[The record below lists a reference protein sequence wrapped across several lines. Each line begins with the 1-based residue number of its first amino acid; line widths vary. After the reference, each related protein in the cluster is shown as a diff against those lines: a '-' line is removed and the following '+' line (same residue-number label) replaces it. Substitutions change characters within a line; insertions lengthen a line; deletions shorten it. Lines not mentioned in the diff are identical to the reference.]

1 MELKTPY
8 YKTNPM
14 KTSWLHRYAILVAV
28 CTLLLVVA
36 GASVTSKE
44 AGLSVPDW
52 PLSYGQVIPDM
63 TGGVLFETGHR
74 DIAGVV
80 GILTI
85 ILAIW
90 IQRVEKR
97 PSGRAWMRRL
107 GWMALSLVVAQA
119 LLGGAT
125 VLMLQPP
132 PVSIAHACLAQL
144 FFSVTVA
151 IAVFTSRKWQEGPE
165 PVEDYG
171 WPSLRSLA
179 ILTPVLILVQ
189 IALGAGFRHRAFGL
203 LPHVIGAMLVPLA
216 ILLIGIFVL
225 QQFPKHKS
233 LRPAAVAL
241 LSITGVQVFLGILAY
256 VARMNAAEYPL
267 AMVLTTVVHVATGGL
282 TLAASVVLAIQIRRN
297 VRIRATEAAET
308 HRQAVAR

>member
-1 MELKTPY
+1 MQ
-8 YKTNPM
+8 
-14 KTSWLHRYAILVAV
+14 TSWLHRYAILVAV
-28 CTLLLVVA
+28 CTLLLVLA

-90 IQRVEKR
+90 ISRVEKR
-97 PSGRAWMRRL
+97 PWMRRL
-107 GWMALSLVVAQA
+107 GWVAVSLVVAQA

-151 IAVFTSRKWQEGPE
+151 IAVFTSRKCQEGPA

-179 ILTPVLILVQ
+179 IVTPILILLQ

-203 LPHVIGAMLVPLA
+203 LPHVVGAMIVPLV
-216 ILLIGIFVL
+216 ILLVGVFAL
-225 QQFPKHKS
+225 HQFPKHRS

-241 LSITGVQVFLGILAY
+241 LSITGVQVFLGVIAY
-256 VARMNAAEYPL
+256 IARINAAEYPL
-267 AMVLTTVVHVATGGL
+267 AMVLTTVTHVATGGL

-297 VRIRATEAAET
+297 VRVRASEATET
-308 HRQAVAR
+308 HQQAVTS

>member
-1 MELKTPY
+1 LFP
-8 YKTNPM
+8 NPM
-14 KTSWLHRYAILVAV
+14 QTVWLHRYAILVAV
-28 CTLLLVVA
+28 CTLLLVLA

-80 GILTI
+80 GILTV

-90 IQRVEKR
+90 ISRVEKR
-97 PSGRAWMRRL
+97 PWMRRL
-107 GWMALSLVVAQA
+107 GWVAVSLVAAQA

-179 ILTPVLILVQ
+179 IVTPILILLQ

-203 LPHVIGAMLVPLA
+203 LPHVVGAMIVPLV
-216 ILLIGIFVL
+216 ILLVGVFAL
-225 QQFPKHKS
+225 HQFPKHRS

-241 LSITGVQVFLGILAY
+241 LSITGVQVFLGVIAY
-256 VARMNAAEYPL
+256 IARINAAEYPL
-267 AMVLTTVVHVATGGL
+267 AMVLTTVTHVATGGL

-297 VRIRATEAAET
+297 VRVRASEATET
-308 HRQAVAR
+308 HQQAVTS

>member
-1 MELKTPY
+1 MQ
-8 YKTNPM
+8 
-14 KTSWLHRYAILVAV
+14 TSWLHRYAILVAV
-28 CTLLLVVA
+28 CTLLLVLA

-52 PLSYGQVIPDM
+52 PLSYGQVIPEM

-74 DIAGVV
+74 MIATVV
-80 GILTI
+80 GTLTI

-90 IQRVEKR
+90 IARVEKR
-97 PSGRAWMRRL
+97 VWLRRL
-107 GWMALSLVVAQA
+107 GWIALSLVVAQG

-125 VLMLQPP
+125 VLLLQPA

-179 ILTPVLILVQ
+179 TLTPVLVLLQ
-189 IALGAGFRHRAFGL
+189 IGLGAGFRHRAFGL
-203 LPHVIGAMLVPLA
+203 LPHVTGAMIVPLV
-216 ILLIGIFVL
+216 ILLTGIFVL
-225 QQFPKHKS
+225 QQFPKHRS

-241 LSITGVQVFLGILAY
+241 LSITGVQVFLGVIAY
-256 VARMNAAEYPL
+256 IARINAAEYPL
-267 AMVLTTVVHVATGGL
+267 AMVLTTVAHVATGGL

-297 VRIRATEAAET
+297 VRVRTSEIAQT
-308 HRQAVAR
+308 RQAVTS

>member
-1 MELKTPY
+1 METP
-8 YKTNPM
+8 
-14 KTSWLHRYAILVAV
+14 WLHRYATLVAV
-28 CTLLLVVA
+28 CTLLLVLA

-52 PLSYGQVIPDM
+52 PLSYGQVIPQM

-74 DIAGVV
+74 MIATVV
-80 GILTI
+80 GSLTI

-90 IQRVEKR
+90 IARVEKR
-97 PSGRAWMRRL
+97 RWMRKL
-107 GWMALSLVVAQA
+107 GWIAVGGVVAQG

-125 VLMLQPP
+125 VLLLQPAP
-132 PVSIAHACLAQL
+132 ISIAHACLAQL

-151 IAVFTSRKWQEGPE
+151 IAVFTSRNWQQGPD

-179 ILTPVLILVQ
+179 ILTPHLVLAQ

-203 LPHVIGAMLVPLA
+203 MPHIIGAMIVPLA
-216 ILLIGIFVL
+216 ILLVGMFVL
-225 QQFPKHKS
+225 QQFPRHRA

-241 LSITGVQVFLGILAY
+241 LSITGVQVLLGIGAY
-256 VARMNAAEYPL
+256 FARLEAAAYPL
-267 AMVLTTVVHVATGGL
+267 AMVLTTVAHVATGGL

-297 VRIRATEAAET
+297 VRVRTSETAEASQQVATS
-308 HRQAVAR
+308 

>member
-1 MELKTPY
+1 MQTP
-8 YKTNPM
+8 
-14 KTSWLHRYAILVAV
+14 WLHRYAILVAV
-28 CTLLLVVA
+28 CTLFLVIA

-52 PLSYGQVIPDM
+52 PLSYGQVIPEM

-74 DIAGVV
+74 MIATVV
-80 GILTI
+80 AILTI
-85 ILAIW
+85 GLAMW
-90 IQRVEKR
+90 IAKVEK
-97 PSGRAWMRRL
+97 RAWMRRL
-107 GWMALSLVVAQA
+107 GWAAVGLIVAQA

-125 VLMLQPP
+125 VLLLQPP

-151 IAVFTSRKWQEGPE
+151 IAVFTSRKWQEGPD

-179 ILTPVLILVQ
+179 IVTPVLILLQ

-203 LPHVIGAMLVPLA
+203 LPHVVGAMLVPLM
-216 ILLIGIFVL
+216 ILLVGVFAL
-225 QQFPKHKS
+225 HQFPQHRA
-233 LRPAAVAL
+233 LRPAATGL
-241 LSITGVQVFLGILAY
+241 LAITLAQVVLGIAAY
-256 VARMNAAEYPL
+256 FARINAVEYPL
-267 AMVLTTVVHVATGGL
+267 AMVLTTVAHVATGGL

-297 VRIRATEAAET
+297 VRASEAAES
-308 HRQAVAR
+308 HQQAVAR

>member
-1 MELKTPY
+1 
-8 YKTNPM
+8 M
-14 KTSWLHRYAILVAV
+14 KSSWLHRYAILVAV
-28 CTLLLVVA
+28 CTLLLVLA

-80 GILTI
+80 GILTV

-90 IQRVEKR
+90 ISRVEKR
-97 PSGRAWMRRL
+97 PWMRRL
-107 GWMALSLVVAQA
+107 GWVAVSLVVAQA

-179 ILTPVLILVQ
+179 IVTPILILLQ

-203 LPHVIGAMLVPLA
+203 LPHVVGAMIVPLV
-216 ILLIGIFVL
+216 ILLVGVFAL
-225 QQFPKHKS
+225 HQFPKHRS

-241 LSITGVQVFLGILAY
+241 LSITGVQVFLGVIAY
-256 VARMNAAEYPL
+256 IARINAAEYPL
-267 AMVLTTVVHVATGGL
+267 AMVLTTVTHVATGGL

-297 VRIRATEAAET
+297 VRVRASEATET
-308 HRQAVAR
+308 HQQAVTS

>member
-1 MELKTPY
+1 
-8 YKTNPM
+8 M
-14 KTSWLHRYAILVAV
+14 KSSWLHRYAILVAV
-28 CTLLLVVA
+28 CTLLLVLA

-52 PLSYGQVIPDM
+52 PLSYGQVIPQM

-74 DIAGVV
+74 MIATVV
-80 GILTI
+80 GILTV

-90 IQRVEKR
+90 IARVEKR
-97 PSGRAWMRRL
+97 QWMRRL
-107 GWMALSLVVAQA
+107 GWVAVSLVVAQG

-125 VLMLQPP
+125 VLLLQPAP
-132 PVSIAHACLAQL
+132 ISMAHACLAQL

-151 IAVFTSRKWQEGPE
+151 IAVFMSRKWQEGPE

-203 LPHVIGAMLVPLA
+203 LPHVIGAMLVPLV
-216 ILLIGIFVL
+216 ILLAGIFVL
-225 QQFPKHKS
+225 QQFPKHRS
-233 LRPAAVAL
+233 LRPAAIAL
-241 LSITGVQVFLGILAY
+241 LTITGVQVFLGVIAY
-256 VARMNAAEYPL
+256 IARINAFEYPL
-267 AMVLTTVVHVATGGL
+267 AMVLTTVAHVATGGL
-282 TLAASVVLAIQIRRN
+282 TLATSVVLAIQIRRN
-297 VRIRATEAAET
+297 VRVRTSEAAEAADS
-308 HRQAVAR
+308 HQQVVAR

>member
-1 MELKTPY
+1 MQ
-8 YKTNPM
+8 
-14 KTSWLHRYAILVAV
+14 TSWLHRYAILVAV
-28 CTLLLVVA
+28 CTLLLVLA

-80 GILTI
+80 GILTV

-90 IQRVEKR
+90 ISRVEKR
-97 PSGRAWMRRL
+97 PWMRRL
-107 GWMALSLVVAQA
+107 GWVAVSLVVAQA

-179 ILTPVLILVQ
+179 IVTPILILLQ

-203 LPHVIGAMLVPLA
+203 LPHVVGAMIVPLV
-216 ILLIGIFVL
+216 ILLVGVFAL
-225 QQFPKHKS
+225 HQFPKHRS

-241 LSITGVQVFLGILAY
+241 LSITGVQVFLGVIAY
-256 VARMNAAEYPL
+256 IARINAAEYPL
-267 AMVLTTVVHVATGGL
+267 AMVLTTVTHVATGGL

-297 VRIRATEAAET
+297 VRVRASEATET
-308 HRQAVAR
+308 HQQAVTS

>member
-1 MELKTPY
+1 MQTV
-8 YKTNPM
+8 
-14 KTSWLHRYAILVAV
+14 WLHRYAILVAV
-28 CTLLLVVA
+28 CTLLLVLA

-80 GILTI
+80 GILTV

-90 IQRVEKR
+90 ISRVEKR
-97 PSGRAWMRRL
+97 PWMRRL
-107 GWMALSLVVAQA
+107 GWVAVSLVAAQA

-179 ILTPVLILVQ
+179 IVTPILILLQ

-203 LPHVIGAMLVPLA
+203 LPHVVGAMIVPLV
-216 ILLIGIFVL
+216 ILLVGVFAL
-225 QQFPKHKS
+225 HQFPKHRS

-241 LSITGVQVFLGILAY
+241 LSITGVQVFLGVIAY
-256 VARMNAAEYPL
+256 IARINAAEYPL
-267 AMVLTTVVHVATGGL
+267 AMVLTTVTHVATGGL

-297 VRIRATEAAET
+297 VRVRASEATET
-308 HRQAVAR
+308 HQQAVTS

>member
-1 MELKTPY
+1 MFP
-8 YKTNPM
+8 NPM
-14 KTSWLHRYAILVAV
+14 KSSWLHRYAILIAV
-28 CTLLLVVA
+28 CTLLLVLA

-74 DIAGVV
+74 MIASVV
-80 GILTI
+80 GMLTV

-90 IQRVEKR
+90 IARIEK
-97 PSGRAWMRRL
+97 RAWMRRL
-107 GWMALSLVVAQA
+107 GWVAVSLVVAQG

-125 VLMLQPP
+125 VLLLQPAP
-132 PVSIAHACLAQL
+132 ISMAHACLAQL

-151 IAVFTSRKWQEGPE
+151 IAVFTSKKWQEGPE

-171 WPSLRSLA
+171 WPSLRTLA

-203 LPHVIGAMLVPLA
+203 LPHVIGAMLVPLV
-216 ILLIGIFVL
+216 ILLTGIFVL
-225 QQFPKHKS
+225 QQFPKHRS

-241 LSITGVQVFLGILAY
+241 LTITGVQVFLGIIAY
-256 VARMNAAEYPL
+256 VARINAAEYPL
-267 AMVLTTVVHVATGGL
+267 AMVLTTVAHVATGGL

-297 VRIRATEAAET
+297 VRVRSSEAAET
-308 HRQAVAR
+308 HQQAVTS

>member
-1 MELKTPY
+1 MKTP
-8 YKTNPM
+8 
-14 KTSWLHRYAILVAV
+14 WLHRYAILVAV
-28 CTLLLVVA
+28 CTLLLVLA

-52 PLSYGQVIPDM
+52 PLSYGQVIPEM

-74 DIAGVV
+74 MIATVV
-80 GILTI
+80 GMLTV

-90 IQRVEKR
+90 IARIEK
-97 PSGRAWMRRL
+97 RAWMRRL
-107 GWMALSLVVAQA
+107 GWVAVSLVVAQG

-125 VLMLQPP
+125 VLLLQPAP
-132 PVSIAHACLAQL
+132 ISMAHACLAQL

-203 LPHVIGAMLVPLA
+203 LPHVIGAMLVPLV
-216 ILLIGIFVL
+216 ILLTGIFVL
-225 QQFPKHKS
+225 QQFPKHRS

-241 LSITGVQVFLGILAY
+241 LSITGVQVFLGVIAY
-256 VARMNAAEYPL
+256 IARINAAEYPL
-267 AMVLTTVVHVATGGL
+267 AMVLTTVAHVATGGL

-297 VRIRATEAAET
+297 VRVRASESAET
-308 HRQAVAR
+308 HHQVVAQ

>member
-1 MELKTPY
+1 MQ
-8 YKTNPM
+8 
-14 KTSWLHRYAILVAV
+14 TSWLHRYAILVAV
-28 CTLLLVVA
+28 CTLLLVLA

-80 GILTI
+80 GILTV

-90 IQRVEKR
+90 ISRVEKR
-97 PSGRAWMRRL
+97 PWMRRL
-107 GWMALSLVVAQA
+107 GWVAVSLVAAQA

-179 ILTPVLILVQ
+179 IVTPILILLQ

-203 LPHVIGAMLVPLA
+203 LPHVVGAMIVPLV
-216 ILLIGIFVL
+216 ILLVGVFAL
-225 QQFPKHKS
+225 HQFPKHRS

-241 LSITGVQVFLGILAY
+241 LSITGVQVFLGVIAY
-256 VARMNAAEYPL
+256 IARINAAEYPL
-267 AMVLTTVVHVATGGL
+267 AMVLTTVTHVATGGL

-297 VRIRATEAAET
+297 VRVRASEATET
-308 HRQAVAR
+308 HEQVVAQ

>member
-1 MELKTPY
+1 
-8 YKTNPM
+8 M
-14 KTSWLHRYAILVAV
+14 KSSWLHRYAILVAV
-28 CTLLLVVA
+28 CTLLLVLA

-52 PLSYGQVIPDM
+52 PLSYGQVIPNM

-74 DIAGVV
+74 MIATVV
-80 GILTI
+80 GILTV

-90 IQRVEKR
+90 IARVER
-97 PSGRAWMRRL
+97 RQWMRRL
-107 GWMALSLVVAQA
+107 GWVAVSLVVAQG

-125 VLMLQPP
+125 VLLLQPAP
-132 PVSIAHACLAQL
+132 ISMAHACLAQL

-203 LPHVIGAMLVPLA
+203 LPHVVGAMLVPLV
-216 ILLIGIFVL
+216 ILLTGIFAL
-225 QQFPKHKS
+225 QQFPKHRS

-241 LSITGVQVFLGILAY
+241 LTISGVQVFLGVIAY
-256 VARMNAAEYPL
+256 VARINAAEFPL
-267 AMVLTTVVHVATGGL
+267 AMVLTTVAHVATGGL

-297 VRIRATEAAET
+297 VRVRASEAAET
-308 HRQAVAR
+308 PQQAVAR

>member
-1 MELKTPY
+1 
-8 YKTNPM
+8 M
-14 KTSWLHRYAILVAV
+14 KSSWLHRYAILVAV
-28 CTLLLVVA
+28 CTLLLVLA

-52 PLSYGQVIPDM
+52 PLSYGQVIPNM

-74 DIAGVV
+74 MIAGVV

-90 IQRVEKR
+90 IAYVEK
-97 PSGRAWMRRL
+97 RAWMRRL
-107 GWMALSLVVAQA
+107 GGAAVSLIVAQA

-132 PVSIAHACLAQL
+132 PVSVAHACLAQL

-203 LPHVIGAMLVPLA
+203 LPHVIGAMLVPLV
-216 ILLIGIFVL
+216 ILLAGIFVL
-225 QQFPKHKS
+225 QQFPKHRS
-233 LRPAAVAL
+233 LRPAAIAL
-241 LSITGVQVFLGILAY
+241 LSITGVQVFLGVIAY
-256 VARMNAAEYPL
+256 IARINAFEYPL
-267 AMVLTTVVHVATGGL
+267 AMVLTTVAHVATGGL

-297 VRIRATEAAET
+297 VRVRASEAAEAADS
-308 HRQAVAR
+308 HQQAVAR

>member
-1 MELKTPY
+1 MQ
-8 YKTNPM
+8 
-14 KTSWLHRYAILVAV
+14 TSWLHRYAILVAV
-28 CTLLLVVA
+28 CTLLLVLA

-74 DIAGVV
+74 MIATVV
-80 GILTI
+80 GMLTV

-90 IQRVEKR
+90 IARVEKR
-97 PSGRAWMRRL
+97 QWMRRL
-107 GWMALSLVVAQA
+107 GWVAVSLVVAQG

-151 IAVFTSRKWQEGPE
+151 IAAFTSRKWQEGPE
-165 PVEDYG
+165 PVQDYG

-179 ILTPVLILVQ
+179 ILTPILILAQ

-203 LPHVIGAMLVPLA
+203 LPHVIGAMLVPLV
-216 ILLIGIFVL
+216 ILLTGIFVL
-225 QQFPKHKS
+225 QQFPKHRS

-241 LSITGVQVFLGILAY
+241 LTITGVQVFLGIIAY
-256 VARMNAAEYPL
+256 VARINAAEYPL
-267 AMVLTTVVHVATGGL
+267 AMVLTTVAHVATGGL

-297 VRIRATEAAET
+297 VRVRATDAAET
-308 HRQAVAR
+308 HQQVAAQ

>member
-1 MELKTPY
+1 MQ
-8 YKTNPM
+8 NP
-14 KTSWLHRYAILVAV
+14 WLHRYATLVAV
-28 CTLLLVVA
+28 CTLFLVIA

-52 PLSYGQVIPDM
+52 PLSYGQVIPEM

-74 DIAGVV
+74 MIATVV
-80 GILTI
+80 GTMTI

-90 IQRVEKR
+90 IARVEMR
-97 PSGRAWMRRL
+97 GWMKRL
-107 GWMALSLVVAQA
+107 GWIALSLVVAQG

-125 VLMLQPP
+125 VLLLQPA

-179 ILTPVLILVQ
+179 LVTPVLVLLQ
-189 IALGAGFRHRAFGL
+189 IGLGAGFRHRAFGL
-203 LPHVIGAMLVPLA
+203 LPHVTGAIIVPLV
-216 ILLIGIFVL
+216 ILLLGSFVL
-225 QQFPKHKS
+225 HQFPKHRS
-233 LRPAAVAL
+233 LRPVAVGL
-241 LSITGVQVFLGILAY
+241 LTITLAQVVLGIVAY
-256 VARMNAAEYPL
+256 VARMNAADYPL
-267 AMVLTTVVHVATGGL
+267 AMVLTTVAHVATGGL
-282 TLAASVVLAIQIRRN
+282 TLAASVVLSIQIRRN
-297 VRIRATEAAET
+297 VQVTSSETAAT
-308 HRQAVAR
+308 QVVAQ